1 MNKKIQVSILSIFV
15 AAALLG
21 SVLTIGENM
30 AFAGGDNHNGDKKK
44 KKSNEATQEIDQST
58 ETLQAA
64 ECGSGNDT
72 VASCNNVALSFNLN
86 DGNNALG
93 QQ

>member
-30 AFAGGDNHNGDKKK
+30 AYAGGKN
-44 KKSNEATQEIDQST
+44 KKSNEAVQIIRQLSGTQES
-58 ETLQAA
+58 
-64 ECGSGNDT
+64 
-72 VASCNNVALSFNLN
+72 
-86 DGNNALG
+86 
-93 QQ
+93 